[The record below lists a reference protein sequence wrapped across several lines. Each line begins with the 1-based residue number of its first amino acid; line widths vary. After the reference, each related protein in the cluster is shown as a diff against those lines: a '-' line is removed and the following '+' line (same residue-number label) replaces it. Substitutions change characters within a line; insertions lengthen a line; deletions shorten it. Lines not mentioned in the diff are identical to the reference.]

1 MPHLILS
8 RAPDEYIVLR
18 VGGVEIRVTMLGF
31 DNGKRRARLAF
42 EAPRNVLIWRGEVLE
57 KAQAVADE
65 TSAPQDATSEP
76 SGS

>member
-18 VGGVEIRVTMLGF
+18 VGGIEVRVTMLGF

-42 EAPRNVLIWRGEVLE
+42 EAPKEVLIWRSEVLE
-57 KAQAVADE
+57 KASTIADE
-65 TSAPQDATSEP
+65 ALAPQDATP
-76 SGS
+76 TASGS

>member
-57 KAQAVADE
+57 RAQDTTPDQPE
-65 TSAPQDATSEP
+65 T
-76 SGS
+76 